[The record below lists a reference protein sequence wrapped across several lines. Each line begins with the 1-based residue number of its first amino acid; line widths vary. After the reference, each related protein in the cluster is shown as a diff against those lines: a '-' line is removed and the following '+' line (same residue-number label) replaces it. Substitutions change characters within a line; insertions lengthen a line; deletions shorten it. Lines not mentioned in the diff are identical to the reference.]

1 MPFAKDMEAEV
12 EERDMVEEEG
22 WREGWRAR
30 RKGWRGA
37 LETLRA
43 EAAGEGGREGDGIE
57 TSARPG
63 GGRGSWG
70 RDGWR
75 GGGGEGGDEEGG
87 EREGGGAEEEEGGMV
102 AG

>member
-1 MPFAKDMEAEV
+1 MSSPFSVSRSSSSPCWETARGGLPFAKDMRAEV

-43 EAAGEGGREGDGIE
+43 EAAGEGGREGDG
-57 TSARPG
+57 
-63 GGRGSWG
+63 
-70 RDGWR
+70 
-75 GGGGEGGDEEGG
+75 
-87 EREGGGAEEEEGGMV
+87 M
-102 AG
+102 